1 MSTPQKAVVR
11 GLANALF
18 KVARRSMCTRTL
30 LCGFAFSFFLSLRS
44 SAAFTYIF
52 RDALKQSERAKQEEE
67 TFSEMNEEIAVH

>member
-1 MSTPQKAVVR
+1 MR

-18 KVARRSMCTRTL
+18 RMARRSMCTRTL
-30 LCGFAFSFFLSLRS
+30 LRCFAFSSFLHLRS

-52 RDALKQSERAKQEEE
+52 PDAHKHSERTKQEEE